1 MAGTMTTRE
10 TTPRR
15 WFEMPPMNALRREMD
30 DLFENFLGMPMTGL
44 AAKETLPRLDVAETE
59 NAVEVKTDIPGMKP
73 EEVEIEV
80 HENVLTIKGHHEEE
94 KKEGEA
100 GKKFH
105 RVERKS
111 GSFARSVWLPCAV
124 EEAKVTAELKEG
136 VLTINLP
143 KLTTAKPCK
152 VAIKS

>member
-1 MAGTMTTRE
+1 MSGTMTTRE

-15 WFEMPPMNALRREMD
+15 WFEMTPWASLRREMD
-30 DLFENFLGMPMTGL
+30 ELFENAFGLPVTTMTKGE
-44 AAKETLPRLDVAETE
+44 AMPRLDVAETE
-59 NAVEVKTDIPGMKP
+59 NGIEVKTDIPGMKP

-80 HENVLTIKGHHEEE
+80 HENMLTIKGHHEEE
-94 KKEGEA
+94 KKEGEE

-105 RVERKS
+105 KVERRS

-124 EEAKVTAELKEG
+124 EEDKVTAELKEG

-143 KLTTAKPCK
+143 KLAIAKPCK
-152 VAIKS
+152 VAIKA